1 MERFFLSVQTFR
13 QNSLTVHRFI
23 RIFASSFRKK
33 ESDLCN
39 NPYAMGYYCGTP
51 EIITNDN
58 PSYLGSSKED
68 IIIPSLFDMHNY
80 DDNFAVI
87 DLSNML
93 TEPVRDAHGIV
104 WKILVNGKD
113 AQDEYED
120 MLPLGVV
127 AISSRS
133 ITTAR

>member
-1 MERFFLSVQTFR
+1 
-13 QNSLTVHRFI
+13 
-23 RIFASSFRKK
+23 
-33 ESDLCN
+33 
-39 NPYAMGYYCGTP
+39 
-51 EIITNDN
+51 
-58 PSYLGSSKED
+58 
-68 IIIPSLFDMHNY
+68 MHNY